1 MAREIHLVP
10 TVGTV
15 QLLQW
20 MKDATEEDRQAM
32 LSYVGKLEGSQ
43 RKMAEAINQ
52 FPKIVEGQ

>member
-43 RKMAEAINQ
+43 RKMAEAFTQ
-52 FPKIVEGQ
+52 LPKIVEG

>member
-1 MAREIHLVP
+1 MAREIHLVKEA
-10 TVGTV
+10 GTY

-20 MKDATEEDRQAM
+20 MKDATEEDRRDM

-43 RKMAEAINQ
+43 RTMAEAINQ